1 MWSIYLKKAN
11 SFLREAEID
20 IENECYLKAVSA
32 AYFAIEHTLKALVI
46 KEFGSFP
53 LRIGALFS
61 LVDKLFVRKIGSEND
76 LRYFRNLMIMV
87 REIYNHRKNVDH
99 LEYIPNRQE
108 TENIFE
114 NAKSIV
120 NLLQNLLM

>member
-1 MWSIYLKKAN
+1 
-11 SFLREAEID
+11 
-20 IENECYLKAVSA
+20 
-32 AYFAIEHTLKALVI
+32 
-46 KEFGSFP
+46 
-53 LRIGALFS
+53 
-61 LVDKLFVRKIGSEND
+61 
-76 LRYFRNLMIMV
+76 MIMV

-99 LEYIPNRQE
+99 LEYIPNRKE